1 MAEAIARSN
10 GETVQ
15 IHGAEA
21 VRRRRLSTQVP
32 TAVVFHTSV
41 SIRTITVAG
50 VTVRSEYVDVTLDYR
65 HFKDEFDPFC
75 RGRQPHPDQAGSAG
89 EGSPNLGD

>member
-1 MAEAIARSN
+1 MVEAIARSN
-10 GETVQ
+10 GETVR

-21 VRRRRLSTQVP
+21 ARRCRLSTQVP

-65 HFKDEFDPFC
+65 HFKDESDPTAC
-75 RGRQPHPDQAGSAG
+75 GPRS
-89 EGSPNLGD
+89 

>member
-1 MAEAIARSN
+1 MVEVIARGN

-21 VRRRRLSTQVP
+21 AGRCRLSTQVP
-32 TAVVFHTSV
+32 TALVFHTSV

-65 HFKDEFDPFC
+65 HFNDEFDPTAC
-75 RGRQPHPDQAGSAG
+75 GPRS
-89 EGSPNLGD
+89 